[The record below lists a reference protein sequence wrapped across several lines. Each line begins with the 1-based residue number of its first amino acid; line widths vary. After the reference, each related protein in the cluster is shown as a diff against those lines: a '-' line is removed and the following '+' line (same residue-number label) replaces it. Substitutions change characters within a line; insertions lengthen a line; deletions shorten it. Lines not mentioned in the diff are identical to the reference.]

1 MLHHIVGVVV
11 GAIIAYLVLVITV
24 GTANSPEYVTA
35 LIVGGIVSIAW
46 PIVFV
51 WWLHRRAKARRED
64 QISREVDE
72 QLKAKGG

>member
-11 GAIIAYLVLVITV
+11 GAVVAYIVLLITV
-24 GTANSPEYVTA
+24 GGGNSSQFLTA
-35 LIVGGIVSIAW
+35 LVIGGAVSIAW

-51 WWLHRRAKARRED
+51 WWLHRRAKAKRDD
-64 QISREVDE
+64 QISKEVDE